1 MRKISE
7 RDMDNLA
14 SILDYCDRIISIVE
28 RFGKSFELFDNEQSS
43 MACDLWNQKCNCP
56 WIRHVI
62 ETGNQCK
69 GWINVADGTGLHLIS
84 KEISLSEES

>member
-1 MRKISE
+1 MSLTQWLF
-7 RDMDNLA
+7 LA
-14 SILDYCDRIISIVE
+14 ND
-28 RFGKSFELFDNEQSS
+28 GSFDFSFRSLLEGHGF
-43 MACDLWNQKCNCP
+43 LWNQKWNCP

-84 KEISLSEES
+84 KEILAERGILNCVDYYLG